1 MHTSPSDSSDGPSDL
16 VVEIVETLE
25 ACGLEYDAYQ
35 LHEYVD
41 VEALDQ
47 LLASSD
53 GNMAVRFT
61 VEGIRLEVSPEGV
74 DILVAKQAD
83 SIAE

>member
-1 MHTSPSDSSDGPSDL
+1 MYTSPSNSSNGPDDL

-41 VEALDQ
+41 VEALDK
-47 LLASSD
+47 LIASPD
-53 GNMAVRFT
+53 GNVTVKFT
-61 VEGIRLEVSPEGV
+61 VEGIRLSVSAEGV
-74 DILVAKQAD
+74 DILV
-83 SIAE
+83 EE

>member
-1 MHTSPSDSSDGPSDL
+1 MHPSPSDSSDGPSDL

-35 LHEYVD
+35 LHEYID

-53 GNMAVRFT
+53 DNITVQFT
-61 VEGIRLEVSPEGV
+61 VEGVQLKVSPESV
-74 DILVAKQAD
+74 DIFVAEQAD
-83 SIAE
+83 SIAQ

>member
-1 MHTSPSDSSDGPSDL
+1 MHPSPSDSSDRPSDL
-16 VVEIVETLE
+16 VIEIVETLE

-53 GNMAVRFT
+53 GNITVQFT
-61 VEGIRLEVSPEGV
+61 VEGVQLKVSPESV
-74 DILVAKQAD
+74 DILVAEQAD
-83 SIAE
+83 PIAE